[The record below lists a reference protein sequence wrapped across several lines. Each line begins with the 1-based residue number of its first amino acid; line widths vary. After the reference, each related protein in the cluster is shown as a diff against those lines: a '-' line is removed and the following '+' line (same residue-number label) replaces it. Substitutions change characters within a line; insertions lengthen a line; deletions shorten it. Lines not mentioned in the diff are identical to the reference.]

1 MPEIIRTI
9 ELPATVDKLWE
20 KLSDINN
27 FEDWM
32 TIHTSFKGDV
42 PAAGQIKA
50 GDTYTEVVTLMGM
63 ANTIEWTVR
72 EAVTPEEVLSTKKGS
87 FRVTGT
93 GMAGVEATIEVGVDG
108 TEGDSTRVDLNAK
121 FVGQMLVGAIG
132 NAIDKAVGEE
142 LDASLE
148 KLKASV

>member
-1 MPEIIRTI
+1 MPEIRRTI
-9 ELPATVDKLWE
+9 ELAASVDRLWNQ
-20 KLSDINN
+20 LSDINN

-32 TIHTSFKGDV
+32 TIHTGFKGSV
-42 PAAGQIKA
+42 PAAGEIKV

-72 EAVTPEEVLSTKKGS
+72 EANTPEEVLSSRKGA
-87 FRVTGT
+87 FKVTGS
-93 GMAGVEATIEVGVDG
+93 GMAGVEATIMVGVDG
-108 TEGDSTRVDLNAK
+108 TAGDITRVDLNAQ
-121 FVGQMLVGAIG
+121 FEGQMLVGAIG

-148 KLKASV
+148 KLRAVI

>member
-1 MPEIIRTI
+1 MPEIVRTI
-9 ELPATVDKLWE
+9 DLPATVDKLWE

-32 TIHTSFKGDV
+32 TIHTSFKGEV

-108 TEGDSTRVDLNAK
+108 TEGDTTRVDLNAK
-121 FVGQMLVGAIG
+121 FIGQMLVGAIG